1 MDRYEKNQ
9 KHVTTGIIF
18 IIVGVAFLLK
28 NLGFLPSF
36 IIGNFF
42 NWKTL
47 LILIGSILLINDRRK
62 IGGIV
67 LISIGSFF
75 LLPDIFNLP
84 FNFKHLFWPTIFII
98 LGIYIIFIRRG
109 RNHFDDE
116 FNAED
121 DEIIEGTAFFGGGK
135 KKVTTPFFRGGT
147 LTVIFGG
154 QDIDLSDAD
163 LSEGTN
169 VLDVFVLFGGIKL
182 IVPSDW
188 DIDVKA
194 SVALGGINDKRYQQ
208 SFEVIPSK
216 TLIIDGLIMFGGCDI
231 ISSHVKYKV

>member
-1 MDRYEKNQ
+1 MDEFRRNQ
-9 KHVTTGIIF
+9 KHITMGIVF
-18 IIVGVAFLLK
+18 IVAGAAFLLK
-28 NLGFLPSF
+28 NLGILPDF
-36 IIGNFF
+36 IIENFF

-47 LILIGSILLINDRRK
+47 IILIGAVLLFNDRRK
-62 IGGIV
+62 ISGIV

-75 LLPDIFNLP
+75 LLPDIFDLP
-84 FNFKHLFWPTIFII
+84 FNFRHLFWPTIFIFV
-98 LGIYIIFIRRG
+98 GVYIIFMRRG
-109 RNHFDDE
+109 RHYFDGE

-163 LSEGTN
+163 LSEGVN

-208 SFEVIPSK
+208 SFEVMPGK
-216 TLIIDGLIMFGGCDI
+216 TLVIDGLIMFGGCDI
-231 ISSHVKYKV
+231 ISSHVKYK